1 MKKLLSLALACI
13 FVMAMAVM
21 PMTGVAAETQVIDF
35 NDGSISG
42 FTGGTIVSDPKT
54 DNPCLSIEES
64 GVASVSLSNALTV
77 DFKLKAAD
85 KEKSVSIALN
95 GANALTVSGN
105 KIQFTT
111 AAGEQNKNF
120 VAGLWYSLRLTATND
135 GVQLYVDGLD
145 MGLLTITASP
155 FTAFSVAGAACL
167 DDVKS
172 YAEAQEGSTNMEATL
187 LDFSFDGFS
196 TTTNTTTGT
205 SSGKEYPIQN
215 ITVNS
220 CEATKNVGN
229 EKPVFANFQR
239 SLDFKSNV
247 SGVYGKATEDQSGYF
262 YHTKNESSAG
272 SFDSSVD
279 FKLGTN
285 AVLNN
290 PGDTQVISFN
300 LAFPEDAS
308 NRAMT
313 VRGHGLFRSST
324 NAGYPSSGTVYAHD
338 KIGVG
343 GDTNNQTTGNKGWII
358 QIKGDRVYF
367 FGDTT
372 FYAIIPALMPE
383 QWNNFRLEISMGDG
397 TVNALTYKA
406 YINDIEIVSDGAVAA
421 GNYYIRKVDTQGKST
436 YNPRQ
441 YFWGIHRLSFNY
453 YWGTSSDYNTSG
465 GFYLDDVNVTNYYG
479 GTVPQRPASPLLT
492 DANFTDAASTSA
504 NPASQ
509 EGWNH
514 DKWVTGNVVYVD
526 SAMTLAAYLDQLAAD
541 KRVGD
546 VIFRDATG
554 AVVSDLNTPIGDIT
568 YMELVNNNYERR
580 WVGLVGKVTT
590 ISDFDESAGDSVP
603 TSAAVGTWYNSGGN
617 ATIAATE
624 AGGGCSGTAVSLTSN
639 GTSAQPTLR
648 YALSARNTSTSYIYT
663 SADRYRPVTFEF
675 SALMPAAE
683 DGYLRFC
690 GRYLNGPSGAAN
702 NNMTSPI
709 ERNFI
714 ILEKGEI
721 RAQQRST
728 DKDNTTLLGTYTPG
742 EWNHFAVTYYPGM
755 QTNRV
760 DIRVNGEFVKTTGN
774 ITRSWS
780 GALMLAGSNVKLQSM
795 EEFVI
800 YYYNAASSS
809 QPVTSQVLLNNLKV
823 SAGYYQAPEQ
833 PALSYE
839 GKALSVSDKT
849 VTMFSKPTAASL
861 TEQLQGSTNG
871 TVAVYADNT
880 CTAPATGY
888 VASGNK
894 IVVQKGNLLQYYNL
908 TMPVLTIKQR
918 ETVAA
923 DSAQVPVTGT
933 VVEPGREVIVTA
945 PGVEK
950 GQLFMAVYEDASCQ
964 KLVWARTDYS
974 VSQGQPR
981 VGMAAS
987 GSDPG
992 VVLQEGQ
999 VIKIFYVAPDNV
1011 LQPVLPVTTLTV
1023 ESQGD

>member
-35 NDGSISG
+35 NAPDSASY
-42 FTGGTIVSDPKT
+42 GGTVTPDAATK
-54 DNPCLSIEES
+54 NPYLA
-64 GVASVSLSNALTV
+64 VADGQTVDIPFAEGAATV
-77 DFKLKAAD
+77 DFKLKTVD
-85 KEKSVSIALN
+85 KAKTVTVTLGTVVLTFSNDEVSFTEASTAKSAS
-95 GANALTVSGN
+95 
-105 KIQFTT
+105 
-111 AAGEQNKNF
+111 F
-120 VAGLWYSLRLTATND
+120 VETLWYNLRLTAGESGAALYID
-135 GVQLYVDGLD
+135 GVQMGTADSADSSFTGIRITGSACIDDIAAYADAQETNRGMVATVLD
-145 MGLLTITASP
+145 FGSFENLTLTTGSTATQRTG
-155 FTAFSVAGAACL
+155 TAPSAFKKSDAHGTTTSTLKINCWANNIS
-167 DDVKS
+167 DDVCL
-172 YAEAQEGSTNMEATL
+172 ETHN
-187 LDFSFDGFS
+187 
-196 TTTNTTTGT
+196 
-205 SSGKEYPIQN
+205 
-215 ITVNS
+215 
-220 CEATKNVGN
+220 
-229 EKPVFANFQR
+229 
-239 SLDFKSNV
+239 
-247 SGVYGKATEDQSGYF
+247 GVYGKAVEDKGLYIG
-262 YHTKNESSAG
+262 HNAATAG
-272 SFDSSVD
+272 VDSHID
-279 FKLGTN
+279 FNVADTGFIK
-285 AVLNN
+285 AA
-290 PGDTQVISFN
+290 GDTQVLSFN

-313 VRGHGLFRSST
+313 IRGYGWQTWGDAPYSMGWVQKYGFGESITNSSK
-324 NAGYPSSGTVYAHD
+324 P
-338 KIGVG
+338 
-343 GDTNNQTTGNKGWII
+343 TTGMGQVMKIY
-358 QIKGDRVYF
+358 GDRMYL

-372 FYAIIPALMPE
+372 FYSLVPALMPE
-383 QWNNFRLEISMGDG
+383 QWNSFRLEMTKGQHVETD
-397 TVNALTYKA
+397 VELTYKA
-406 YINDIEIVSDGAVAA
+406 YVNDILIAE
-421 GNYYIRKVDTQGKST
+421 GNVP
-436 YNPRQ
+436 YNYVWRNSSNDQ
-441 YFWGIHRLSFNY
+441 REFFGFGRISFNY
-453 YWGTSSDYNTSG
+453 DWRKDADTNIAG
-465 GFYLDDVNVTNYYG
+465 GYYLDDVNVTNYYG
-479 GTVPQRPASPLLT
+479 ATVPQRPASPLLT

-509 EGWNH
+509 AGWNH

-590 ISDFDESAGDSVP
+590 ISDFDESAGDSVS
-603 TSAAVGTWYNSGGN
+603 TSATVGTWYNSGGYAAL
-617 ATIAATE
+617 ATTE
-624 AGGGCSGTAVSLTSN
+624 AGGGCSGTVVSLTSN
-639 GTSAQPTLR
+639 GTSSQPSLR
-648 YALSARNTSTSYIYT
+648 YALSARYNNANYIYT

-702 NNMTSPI
+702 NNLTSSF
-709 ERNFI
+709 EKNFI
-714 ILEKGEI
+714 ILENGEI
-721 RAQQRST
+721 RAQQRPGVT
-728 DKDNTTLLGTYTPG
+728 GTTLLGTYTPG

-760 DIRVNGEFVKTTGN
+760 DIRVNGAFVKATGN

-780 GALMLAGSNVKLQSM
+780 GALMLAGSTVKLQSM

-800 YYYNAASSS
+800 YYYNAADNS
-809 QPVTSQVLLNNLKV
+809 QPVTSKVLLNNLKV

-861 TEQLQGSTNG
+861 TEQLQGSANG

-918 ETVAA
+918 ETAEA

-933 VVEPGREVIVTA
+933 VVAPGREVIVTA

-964 KLVWARTDYS
+964 KLVWGRTDYS
-974 VSQGQPR
+974 ASLGQPR

-1023 ESQGD
+1023 ES